1 MKTGLFFAL
10 FSTLSLF
17 NAYAQ
22 IDYTSNNSNKLTVD
36 WTAKKLNTYGLEVTG
51 DHYNFSKVTI
61 DLYSQKFYSWEGDQ
75 TVRIDGGEHGLM
87 ELSNHSARKTLFL
100 HSHDNYH
107 KGGAVGVKRGDID
120 SGFPVSM
127 AAGPN
132 GNSFNLDK
140 FTSNGTFADGAK
152 LISTIFAGDTEAMTG
167 LQLNTS
173 NSAVVIGNWLG
184 YERNKGYG
192 LINKF
197 KTKFEND
204 LYVTNGGSIG
214 IGTNAPQSKLHLK
227 RGGSSGTP
235 HYFSALT
242 VEDSNNSMISILTP
256 NDKVAYFGFSDND
269 DNYVGGMQYEHA
281 TDRLI
286 FRANNRANDLTI
298 ASNGNVGIGSST
310 PDSKLTVAGKV
321 HAREVKVAVNAGADF
336 VFADGYKLPKL
347 EQLEQFV
354 KTNKHLP
361 EIASE
366 KEMQQNGLLL
376 AEMNIKLLQK
386 VEELTL
392 YTIQQEKK
400 LTVQEKQLKVQQEVN
415 AKLEARL
422 LKIEAALLEQ
432 D

>member
-1 MKTGLFFAL
+1 
-10 FSTLSLF
+10 
-17 NAYAQ
+17 
-22 IDYTSNNSNKLTVD
+22 
-36 WTAKKLNTYGLEVTG
+36 
-51 DHYNFSKVTI
+51 
-61 DLYSQKFYSWEGDQ
+61 
-75 TVRIDGGEHGLM
+75 
-87 ELSNHSARKTLFL
+87 
-100 HSHDNYH
+100 
-107 KGGAVGVKRGDID
+107 
-120 SGFPVSM
+120 M

-173 NSAVVIGNWLG
+173 NSAVVIGNRLG

-366 KEMQQNGLLL
+366 KEMQQNGLFL

-392 YTIQQEKK
+392 NKRSNSKCNKK
-400 LTVQEKQLKVQQEVN
+400 
-415 AKLEARL
+415 
-422 LKIEAALLEQ
+422 
-432 D
+432 